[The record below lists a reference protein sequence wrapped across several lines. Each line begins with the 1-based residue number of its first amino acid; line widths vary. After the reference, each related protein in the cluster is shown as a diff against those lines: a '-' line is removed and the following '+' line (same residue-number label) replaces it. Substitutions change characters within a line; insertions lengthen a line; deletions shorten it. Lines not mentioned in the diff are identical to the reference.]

1 MRLPLLPPPHP
12 PLPERPANQLLL
24 PRYLDGQS
32 RSLYAVAG
40 AFTAIP
46 LFQLAP
52 RLWPIALHEAAW
64 RYEAYSVVSGDIL
77 APMAGLVLAQW
88 VAAVENDRP
97 VQGLLSL
104 AGVVAGAALVGCAP
118 FFVGDYLALRAQA
131 PAEMRGAIDSA
142 AWRAL
147 FAGLVGG
154 VTLFLVGL
162 AGWRAAHAP
171 PWGQILKKGGKG
183 GLVVG
188 QTRLVRTGSE
198 EPAPLAE
205 TVESA
210 AEPLG

>member
-24 PRYLDGQS
+24 PRYLTGPS
-32 RSLYAVAG
+32 RALYAVAG

-46 LFQLAP
+46 LFQIAP
-52 RLWPIALHEAAW
+52 RLWPISLHEAAW
-64 RYEAYSVVSGDIL
+64 RYDAYSVVSGDIL
-77 APMAGLVLAQW
+77 APLAGLVLAQW

-97 VQGLLSL
+97 VQGLTALAAVL
-104 AGVVAGAALVGCAP
+104 AGAGLVGSAP

-147 FAGLVGG
+147 FAGIVGG
-154 VTLFLVGL
+154 VTLLIVGV
-162 AGWRAAHAP
+162 AGWLAAHAP
-171 PWGQILKKGGKG
+171 AWGQILKKGGKG

-188 QTRLVRTGSE
+188 QTRLVRAPAETLPASADST
-198 EPAPLAE
+198 EPAIEPLA
-205 TVESA
+205 
-210 AEPLG
+210 